1 MNFDLRDEKGIIAKS
16 NRNESTCN
24 TVTDLLTGNDLHA
37 AGIHSQL
44 YIRKRHDKHL

>member
-1 MNFDLRDEKGIIAKS
+1 MNFGLRDEKGIIAKS
-16 NRNESTCN
+16 NRNESN

-44 YIRKRHDKHL
+44 YIRKRHDKYL

>member
-1 MNFDLRDEKGIIAKS
+1 MNFDLSDDKGIIAKS
-16 NRNESTCN
+16 NRSESN